1 MTGGLE
7 TRQRRR
13 EGSSPNLRWRRRE
26 DESNKTKLPSEKMHT
41 RRRKHVTCGPASLS
55 RAQSKIDRSA
65 VCAGDTE
72 TTRTAPGNPLLHFDV
87 LRTAKNSIQRT
98 LIVPLQQWAAAAA
111 TLRANAGRDRLGA
124 AEARRCFRKSSAK
137 RMAKQR
143 WGGHPLLPW
152 AARARLNEATVT
164 LDNSCLTYSKNRGQD
179 GAAANGAVLLQEAGD
194 VFHS

>member
-7 TRQRRR
+7 TRQRRG

-26 DESNKTKLPSEKMHT
+26 DEPNKTKLPSQKMHT
-41 RRRKHVTCGPASLS
+41 RRRKHATGGPASLS

-65 VCAGDTE
+65 VCAGDTG

-87 LRTAKNSIQRT
+87 LRTANSIQRT
-98 LIVPLQQWAAAAA
+98 LIVLLQQWAAATA

-143 WGGHPLLPW
+143 WAGHPLSLW